1 MIKNLSL
8 ARWMSGKEEA
18 VMLSPYPTDIIFIM
32 SNEEIVIAL
41 LIGKF
46 KMP

>member
-1 MIKNLSL
+1 
-8 ARWMSGKEEA
+8 MSGKEEA
-18 VMLSPYPTDIIFIM
+18 VMLSPYPTDNIFIM

-41 LIGKF
+41 LTGKL